1 MIREAKIHQID
12 SVISTAQEEGM
23 ITMDASLIQLYK
35 NGRISRENA
44 VIYSSNSELMGKKLN
59 KI

>member
-1 MIREAKIHQID
+1 
-12 SVISTAQEEGM
+12 M

-59 KI
+59 RI